1 MSRTSNEYDD
11 LQAPSNQLHYGPA
24 YDSSPVSSRLAL
36 TGQLNP
42 EFAHQYAAQNGRYL
56 PGLGAA
62 PMKSEQV
69 IERDEHAEIYDLEQ
83 QDDVLGS
90 GVFDPYHRPGT
101 ANTNMGVFTS
111 HYSLPGYDARAIPF
125 VTAND
130 VTDLTDDASIV
141 HVPGGGMA
149 YVEARG
155 KLLGP
160 ACPDFPPPPPGLE
173 PARPTP
179 RDQTYV
185 DLTPCG
191 PADWSADAL
200 LGKADGPPPAAL
212 SPSWP
217 SGGGG
222 GAGQLPGIPPGT
234 TTPWYPWYPPTTY
247 IPPPTITK
255 IPPPTVTKI
264 PPTVTKLPPPT
275 VSKLPPHT
283 PPTSTGIPGGPPG
296 VVAIDPRRPP
306 PVMVPW
312 VPPQTTKHVG
322 PHIGGRLVYVAKGN
336 GNNGRRE
343 DDISGF
349 GQAPPLAVPR
359 TIDRE
364 TLTRQSGSAPSRAF
378 PGSLRFRPQPNLV
391 YAEVAAEGRRVR
403 ERPIDV
409 TTTIGATVPPKPSGI
424 TLSAGRTARPRDAW
438 NCRSCVPLQGLG
450 SPAFVPT
457 PGATCDYRMPPGHPP
472 RNPLWTIKDLPER
485 PHYSRVPGWPPE
497 TPVAQRSMV
506 SPYGA
511 RIAMGAEPS
520 KGSDLGTLAAF
531 GVAGIVAGVAIRMFQ
546 GTLKGGAAA

>member
-1 MSRTSNEYDD
+1 MSRTADDYDN

-24 YDSSPVSSRLAL
+24 YDPSPVSSRLAL

-42 EFAHQYAAQNGRYL
+42 EFANQYAAEHGRYL

-62 PMKSEQV
+62 PMKTEQV
-69 IERDEHAEIYDLEQ
+69 IERDEHAEIYDLEE

-101 ANTNMGVFTS
+101 ANTNMGVFVS

-125 VTAND
+125 VTSND

-155 KLLGP
+155 NLLGP
-160 ACPDFPPPPPGLE
+160 ACPTFPPPPPGLD
-173 PARPTP
+173 PPRPTP

-191 PADWSADAL
+191 PAAWDADAL
-200 LGKADGPPPAAL
+200 LGKADCPPCRPL
-212 SPSWP
+212 LPSWP
-217 SGGGG
+217 
-222 GAGQLPGIPPGT
+222 AYVPGQLLAPPGT
-234 TTPWYPWYPPTTY
+234 TTPWYPWPPPATY
-247 IPPPTITK
+247 IPPPVITR
-255 IPPPTVTKI
+255 IPPRFPPPTVTKHP
-264 PPTVTKLPPPT
+264 PPTVTKVPPA
-275 VSKLPPHT
+275 HT
-283 PPTSTGIPGGPPG
+283 
-296 VVAIDPRRPP
+296 P

-322 PHIGGRLVYVAKGN
+322 PEIGGRLVYVASGN
-336 GNNGRRE
+336 GNGNGNTAGLAN
-343 DDISGF
+343 DL
-349 GQAPPLAVPR
+349 APTLAVPK

-364 TLTRQSGSAPSRAF
+364 ALALQRGGPPAPLRRAYPGAHRF
-378 PGSLRFRPQPNLV
+378 PDHGGLI
-391 YAEVAAEGRRVR
+391 YAEVATEGRSVR
-403 ERPIDV
+403 QRPLDLNS
-409 TTTIGATVPPKPSGI
+409 APLASQ
-424 TLSAGRTARPRDAW
+424 TLSPPAPAPRTRRPSPGA
-438 NCRSCVPLQGLG
+438 LQGFG

-457 PGATCDYRMPPGHPP
+457 PGAKCDYRMPPGHPA
-472 RNPLWTIKDLPER
+472 RDPLWTLKDLAER

-497 TPVAQRSMV
+497 SPVPQRSMV

-511 RIAMGAEPS
+511 RIAMGAEPDQ
-520 KGSDLGTLAAF
+520 GTDLATLGAL
-531 GVAGIVAGVAIRMFQ
+531 GVAGFVAGLALGMFR